1 MVLKTLDVTKSER
14 VLIGRALE
22 ASGANRT
29 AAAPL
34 LGMSVRTFE
43 TSRTGR
49 VGRGMGREATGPRA
63 GLVCFSSLL
72 FVCLSPLS
80 VCLSSLA
87 EPPTHVQCGWAVV
100 LVGGA

>member
-29 AAAPL
+29 EAVEL
-34 LGMSVRTFE
+34 LGMSVRTFRDE
-43 TSRTGR
+43 ISGPDGQEDGTLRIRASR
-49 VGRGMGREATGPRA
+49 GP
-63 GLVCFSSLL
+63 VCSSSLV
-72 FVCLSPLS
+72 FVCSSPLS